1 MDRRHFLKMVG
12 CSAGALAGTPLFV
25 QTARANDLGKI
36 AYQLGWIK
44 DFQFSG
50 EYVADTNKYY
60 QDAGI
65 DVDIVAGGP
74 NLTVEPVLVSGKA
87 LIGQSSPD
95 ITAAANAKGA
105 GLRVIG
111 ACYQKSP
118 FCMISLSKTP
128 MKTPQDM
135 IGKKIGMQA
144 ENAVIW
150 QAFLKINKIDPASLK
165 TVPVQFDFAPLVS
178 GEVDGFFGLTN
189 DDVIHLQHEGHD
201 VAYFLF
207 ADYGYKLMVNTYT
220 VRADSLTDKVKRAQ
234 LVAFMHGD
242 IRGWQAVIADPEL
255 GAKLT
260 VDVYGK
266 GNGLD
271 PASELASLKASIPL
285 MLDDTTKAHGLFWMS
300 DEGIREA
307 IETMATAGVKATPD
321 MFTNEI
327 LAEVYNGKASL

>member
-1 MDRRHFLKMVG
+1 MHRRQFMKLSG
-12 CSAGALAGTPLFV
+12 LSASLLAAPALFGS
-25 QTARANDLGKI
+25 ARADDLGKI
-36 AYQLGWIK
+36 SYQLGWIK

-50 EYVADTNKYY
+50 EYVADTKKYY
-60 QDAGI
+60 QDAGV

-128 MKTPQDM
+128 MKVPRDM

-150 QAFLKINKIDPASLK
+150 QAFLKINKIDPASLT

-201 VAYFLF
+201 VTNFLF
-207 ADYGYKLMVNTYT
+207 ADHGYKLMVNTYT
-220 VRADSLTDKVKRAQ
+220 VQADSLTDKVKRAQ
-234 LVAFMHGD
+234 LIAFMHGD
-242 IRGWQAVIADPEL
+242 IRGWQEVIADPDL

-260 VDVYGK
+260 VEVYGK

-271 PASELASLKASIPL
+271 AASELASLKASNAL
-285 MLDDTTKAHGLFWMS
+285 MIDDTTKAHGLFWMS

-307 IETMATAGVKATPD
+307 IETMAAAGVKATPE

-327 LAEVYNGKASL
+327 LAEVYKGKATL